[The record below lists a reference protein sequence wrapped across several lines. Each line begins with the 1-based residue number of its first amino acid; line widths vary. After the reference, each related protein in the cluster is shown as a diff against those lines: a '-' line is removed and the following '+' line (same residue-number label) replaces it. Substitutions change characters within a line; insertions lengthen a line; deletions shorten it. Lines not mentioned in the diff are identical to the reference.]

1 MNTSHKKLLKE
12 NYEKACNAYVGMLA
26 EMWEWDTKSYG
37 YWVGDEVDGI
47 YSYGEFV
54 FIDMQ
59 DIIFCVENNINASEY
74 EEWQEYCLFANE
86 YKQNVPNLKAWHKGC
101 PRLSKDAQKHLV
113 SLKER
118 FDKAI
123 KDYKDNTTINY

>member
-37 YWVGDEVDGI
+37 YWVGDEVGGI

-86 YKQNVPNLKAWHKGC
+86 YNQNVPNLKAWHNGC
-101 PRLSKDAQKHLV
+101 PRLSKDAQKHLI

-118 FDKAI
+118 LDKAI
-123 KDYKDNTTINY
+123 QEYKENTTQSF